1 MESPITINVVTAIGS
16 ILAGIGAV
24 WVVLLTRPTYR
35 LRYGPLE
42 TKKLQD
48 GSWRVGIYLS
58 SRGRRDITRDAFDEG
73 EPVELDI
80 GVPIQRLVKTWN
92 SQGDIRIVTA
102 QVKGTCLM
110 VGPGLINRRQN
121 LRFTV
126 IADEKP
132 TGVTC
137 QASLIDVSVR
147 EQSLGPEG
155 HSWIAAF
162 VTMALFIGT
171 AFLAIAIVTSFGIR
185 LQDALQR
192 TIFITAGAFIGV
204 WNRKRNP
211 SPRDLPIPQRP
222 EMRILCCRANPGP
235 YARTPQTQRTP

>member
-1 MESPITINVVTAIGS
+1 MLATRSWVESPITLNVVTAIGS

-24 WVVLLTRPTYR
+24 WVVLLARPTYR

-42 TKKLQD
+42 SRKLQD
-48 GSWRVGIYLS
+48 GSWQVGIYLS

-73 EPVELDI
+73 KPVELDI

-92 SQGDIRIVTA
+92 SQRDVRIVTA
-102 QVKGTCLM
+102 QVKGTCLL
-110 VGPGLINRRQN
+110 VGPGLINRRQD

-126 IADEKP
+126 IADVKP

-137 QASLIDVSVR
+137 KASLIDVSVR

-162 VTMALFIGT
+162 VTVALFMGT
-171 AFLAIAIVTSFGIR
+171 TFLALAIVTSFGIR

-192 TIFITAGAFIGV
+192 AIFTAAGAFIGV
-204 WNRKRNP
+204 WNRNRNP
-211 SPRDLPIPQRP
+211 YPRD
-222 EMRILCCRANPGP
+222 
-235 YARTPQTQRTP
+235 

>member
-1 MESPITINVVTAIGS
+1 MLAARSWVESPITLNVVTTIGS

-24 WVVLLTRPTYR
+24 WVVLLARPTYR

-42 TKKLQD
+42 SKELKD
-48 GSWRVGIYLS
+48 GSWQVGIYLS

-73 EPVELDI
+73 KPVELDI
-80 GVPIQRLVKTWN
+80 GVPIRRLVKTWN
-92 SQGDIRIVTA
+92 SQGDVRIVTTR
-102 QVKGTCLM
+102 VDGTCLL
-110 VGPGLINRRQN
+110 VGPGLINRRQD

-132 TGVTC
+132 VGVTC
-137 QASLIDVSVR
+137 QASLIDVSIR

-162 VTMALFIGT
+162 VTMALFTGT
-171 AFLAIAIVTSFGIR
+171 AFLVIAIVTSFGIR

-192 TIFITAGAFIGV
+192 TIFTTAGAFIGA
-204 WNRKRNP
+204 WNRRRNP
-211 SPRDLPIPQRP
+211 SPRD
-222 EMRILCCRANPGP
+222 
-235 YARTPQTQRTP
+235 